1 MKIRIVG
8 GGPAGLFFA
17 YLMGRAGGHDIRV
30 YERDAEGATYGWGL
44 VFSDV
49 ALSFVREIAP
59 EVYDSITR
67 GQVVFDDMEIVHKGQ
82 HVTLAGNTFHRLAR
96 IDLLASLHDH
106 CRQAGVAIEF
116 GHRCDDVAEFADADL
131 IVAADGANSAIRTR
145 YQERFKPALDERPNL
160 LAWYG
165 TTRLFE
171 PLSLIFRQNGDG
183 LDGLIIAHCYQ
194 YSTTHSTFLVEVPPD
209 TFRGAGLDRM
219 TEAESL
225 AYCERAFAED
235 LQGHPLLSNRSN
247 SGDRDPAINSWFRYT
262 IVKNVHWSFANVVLL
277 GDALRTGHPSI
288 GSGTRLA
295 MQDAIALFGAC
306 QAGGPNGDAGN
317 VGGILEEFRRRRR
330 PGSDALQQAAIK
342 SSEWYENLGP
352 KLGLDPISFAYD
364 YLRRSGRVSH
374 AEIQQRD
381 PAFAEAYERLHP
393 AFERS

>member
-1 MKIRIVG
+1 MKVRVIG

-17 YLMGRAGGHDIRV
+17 YLMARAGAGHDIRV
-30 YERDAEGATYGWGL
+30 HERDPEGATYGWGL

-49 ALSFVREIAP
+49 ALSVVRGIAP

-67 GQVVFDDMEIVHKGQ
+67 GQVVFDDLAIVLEGQ

-96 IDLLASLHDH
+96 IDLLTALHRH
-106 CRQAGVAIEF
+106 CREAGVSLEF
-116 GHRCDDVAEFADADL
+116 DRRCADVADFADADL

-145 YQERFKPALDERPNL
+145 YAERFEPALDERPNL

-171 PLSLIFRQNGDG
+171 PLSLIFRQNQ
-183 LDGLIIAHCYQ
+183 DGLIIGHCYQ
-194 YSTTHSTFLVEVPPD
+194 YSPTHSTFLVEVPPE
-209 TFRGAGLDRM
+209 TFRTAGLDRM
-219 TEAESL
+219 SEAESL
-225 AYCERAFAED
+225 AWCEAAFAED
-235 LQGHPLLSNRSN
+235 LQGHPLLSNRST
-247 SGDRDPAINSWFRYT
+247 WFRYT
-262 IVKNVHWSFANVVLL
+262 IVKNVHWYFDNVVLL

-295 MQDAIALFGAC
+295 MQDAIALFEAW
-306 QAGGPNGDAGN
+306 QAVGDPVAGPVAVN
-317 VGGILEEFRRRRR
+317 VPRMLEEFRRRRR
-330 PGSDALQQAAIK
+330 PGSDALQQAAIR
-342 SSEWYENLGP
+342 STEWYENLGS
-352 KLGLDPISFAYD
+352 KLHLDPISFAYD

-381 PAFAEAYERLHP
+381 PALAEAYERLHP

>member
-1 MKIRIVG
+1 VKVRIIG

-59 EVYDSITR
+59 EVYDAITS
-67 GQVVFDDMEIVHKGQ
+67 GQVVFDDMEIVHQGQ
-82 HVTLAGNTFHRLAR
+82 HVPLAGNTFHRLAR
-96 IDLLASLHDH
+96 IDLLGSLYRH
-106 CRQAGVAIEF
+106 CRQAGVTIEF
-116 GHRCDDVAEFADADL
+116 GRRCDDVTELADADL
-131 IVAADGANSAIRTR
+131 IVAADGANSTIRTR
-145 YQERFKPALDERPNL
+145 YRDRFEPALDERPNL

-171 PLSLIFRQNGDG
+171 PLSLIFRQSEDG
-183 LDGLIIAHCYQ
+183 LDGLAIAHCYQ
-194 YSTTHSTFLVEVPPD
+194 YSQTHSTFLVEVPPD
-209 TFRGAGLDRM
+209 TFRRAGLDRM

-225 AYCERAFAED
+225 AYCESAFAED
-235 LQGHPLLSNRSN
+235 LQGHPLLSNRSS
-247 SGDRDPAINSWFRYT
+247 SGGRDPASPNWFRYT
-262 IVKNVHWSFANVVLL
+262 IVKNTNWHFDNVVLL

-295 MQDAIALFGAC
+295 MQDAIALFEAWHA
-306 QAGGPNGDAGN
+306 AGGN
-317 VGGILEEFRRRRR
+317 VNRMLEEFRRKRQ
-330 PGSDALQQAAIK
+330 PGSDVLQQAAIR
-342 SSEWYENLGP
+342 STEWYENLGP

-374 AEIQQRD
+374 AEIQKRD
-381 PAFAEAYERLHP
+381 PVLAAAYERLHP
-393 AFERS
+393 AVERS